1 MSKFE
6 VAIYR
11 PVADITVC
19 YVEIEAETAEAA
31 EAAAMALDHS
41 DLEFTWLACTDSL
54 EETTAEVKRI
64 VNTGV

>member
-1 MSKFE
+1 MNKFE

-19 YVEIEAETAEAA
+19 YVQIEAETAEAA

-41 DLEFTWLACTDSL
+41 DLEFSWLCCTDSL
-54 EETTAEVKRI
+54 EETTAEVKRKI
-64 VNTGV
+64 NPAG

>member
-19 YVEIEAETAEAA
+19 YVEIEAETAEDAH
-31 EAAAMALDHS
+31 AAALAMDHDDLD
-41 DLEFTWLACTDSL
+41 FQWLACTDSL